1 MIINGDIRMGRNI
14 GLITGAASGIGLKTV
29 KRLLTKGWEIY
40 GLDNDKNGLEQSSE
54 EIDNSNYVTKP
65 CDLRSEEALKK
76 SFAEIQSNQQK
87 INALIACAGVLKL
100 GTLEDM
106 STEDFDSV
114 FDINVRG
121 LWLSAREAL
130 PFLKNAASRGEL
142 SRIILLSSVSAL
154 RPKIDSGAYSAS
166 KAAVSQLTRVLSV
179 ECAKYGITVNAIAPG
194 TVNTPMVNKRNT
206 PQSQGNWRPSGPSP
220 LGRIAE
226 PSDIANVIEF
236 LLSKEASYVTGTTIP
251 VDGGTQAA
259 FIPPT

>member
-1 MIINGDIRMGRNI
+1 MQ
-14 GLITGAASGIGLKTV
+14 K
-29 KRLLTKGWEIY
+29 
-40 GLDNDKNGLEQSSE
+40 
-54 EIDNSNYVTKP
+54 
-65 CDLRSEEALKK
+65 
-76 SFAEIQSNQQK
+76 NQQK

-106 STEDFDSV
+106 STEDFDAV

-142 SRIILLSSVSAL
+142 SRVILLSSVSAL

-194 TVNTPMVNKRNT
+194 TVNTPMVNKKST